1 MKKNERLKIKM
12 NPEFCPIVVS
22 MKLIHNILSTS
33 GRPRAV
39 KAAGQF
45 FHNFFFEHPKKK
57 LQKERALA
65 AVEKNPVH
73 YARQLAERRNRRCG
87 RKQSQACLGYA
98 EPRGEKDAKH
108 LNSPHRSTPL
118 PCYGRR
124 IFSFTPHLAFTS
136 LHPTNAT
143 SNIFY
148 YHTNHL
154 GSTAYVTDNNATI
167 TQGFLYAPFGEITTE
182 YAPLWQNGTLP
193 KYSFNAK
200 ELDEETGM
208 YYYEARYYKPPVF
221 TSRDPMFEK
230 YFWMTPYAYCANNPV
245 KYVDP
250 SGKDGVIVIKGN
262 QITISANVYLYG
274 SGATKEVASQIQSD
288 VNNKWGGNYSVSSA
302 NGNSFNVSVNINV
315 ALYGNKEKNN
325 PFIIPESWNPLNRD
339 NFIKIDENAKRSYV
353 YGGDEGVWRGNG
365 RNGKTLAEDD
375 PAPHEVGHLL
385 GLGDKYQDIN
395 GKSVMFKGWENNI
408 MANGQKGIVE
418 QRNINDI
425 LKDALKAYDEWIKNA
440 DNKGKEFRYEIN

>member
-1 MKKNERLKIKM
+1 M
-12 NPEFCPIVVS
+12 
-22 MKLIHNILSTS
+22 
-33 GRPRAV
+33 
-39 KAAGQF
+39 
-45 FHNFFFEHPKKK
+45 
-57 LQKERALA
+57 
-65 AVEKNPVH
+65 EKNPVH

-108 LNSPHRSTPL
+108 LNSQHRSTPL

-136 LHPTNAT
+136 LHPTNAN